1 MTETWIQVLTI
12 IALNLIIM
20 LTLFCVI
27 ISLHNGIRE
36 EVRGIQTEMKDFHG
50 RLCRIEAL
58 SKNVDMKDVDK
69 EK

>member
-12 IALNLIIM
+12 IGSNLIIM
-20 LTLFCVI
+20 LTFFGVS
-27 ISLHNGIRE
+27 ISLHNGMRD
-36 EVRGIQTEMKDFHG
+36 EVRAINQEMKDFHG